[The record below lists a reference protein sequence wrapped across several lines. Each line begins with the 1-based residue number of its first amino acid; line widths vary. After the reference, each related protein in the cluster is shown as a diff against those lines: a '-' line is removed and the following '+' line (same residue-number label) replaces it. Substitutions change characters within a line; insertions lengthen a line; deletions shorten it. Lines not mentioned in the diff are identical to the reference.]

1 MSCLVIEQVYI
12 SLQAEDLVQEL
23 HRLSSENQKLAEKLS
38 YMSENYNLLKKQLSQ
53 VMVKNNSTPERDQT
67 IANNN
72 NKQLL
77 RKRKVEN
84 TDTCKDNN
92 MIGNNTDCISNITDE
107 DSSFRRPASKVSRV
121 MVRTQP
127 SDTSLVTSSLSC
139 LHFLLVS

>member
-1 MSCLVIEQVYI
+1 MTCMVIEQVYI

-23 HRLSSENQKLAEKLS
+23 HRLSSENQKLAEKLT

-53 VMVKNNSTPERDQT
+53 VMVKNNSPERDQT
-67 IANNN
+67 IANTN

-77 RKRKVEN
+77 RKRKAEN

-107 DSSFRRPASKVSRV
+107 DSSFRRPASKISRV
-121 MVRTQP
+121 TVRTQP

-139 LHFLLVS
+139 LHFPLVS

>member
-23 HRLSSENQKLAEKLS
+23 HRLSSENQKLAEKLT

-53 VMVKNNSTPERDQT
+53 VMVKNNSPERDQT
-67 IANNN
+67 IANTN

-77 RKRKVEN
+77 RKRKAEN

-92 MIGNNTDCISNITDE
+92 MIGNNTDCISNITEE
-107 DSSFRRPASKVSRV
+107 DSSFSRPASKVSRV